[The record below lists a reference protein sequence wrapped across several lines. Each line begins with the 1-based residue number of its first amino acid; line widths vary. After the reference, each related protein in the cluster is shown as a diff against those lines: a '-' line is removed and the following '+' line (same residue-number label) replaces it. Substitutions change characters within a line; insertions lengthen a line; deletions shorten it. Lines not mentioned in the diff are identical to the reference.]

1 MLALRQEVKQYKFRL
16 SKASFAL
23 QTKQEELTQHVSSH
37 GKLVENVSS
46 ENSYDTK
53 KSSKG
58 DF

>member
-1 MLALRQEVKQYKFRL
+1 
-16 SKASFAL
+16 
-23 QTKQEELTQHVSSH
+23 VSSH

-58 DF
+58 DFWTKKAQICAQYD